1 MIRTNQNMKTQ
12 PKEVQKLET
21 KTKFKVDESLKH
33 IAFIMDGNG
42 RWAKARNME
51 RPEGHKVGVKVFE
64 EIANK
69 CFEMGLEAVT
79 FYAFSTENWK
89 RPPEE
94 IRVIMELLAMYLD
107 KCGDAL
113 VNNKVRFRV
122 IGDKAGLDESLRSK
136 IEKLENESRQFDRV
150 LNVAI
155 NYGGRDEIIH
165 ACKKLVDEGREIT
178 KENLSLAL
186 YTEDCVDP
194 DLVIRTAGEKRL
206 SNFLLWQAS
215 YSELYFT
222 DTLWPDFDEDDLK
235 LAIDD
240 FYSRRRRYG
249 GL

>member
-1 MIRTNQNMKTQ
+1 M
-12 PKEVQKLET
+12 KLE
-21 KTKFKVDESLKH
+21 KKIDFKVDENLRH

-42 RWAKARNME
+42 RWAKKRGMD

-64 EIANK
+64 DVANL
-69 CFEMGLEAVT
+69 CFDIGLEAVT

-89 RPPEE
+89 RPPAE
-94 IRVIMELLAMYLD
+94 IKVIMMLLSTYLD
-107 KCGDAL
+107 KCGDSL
-113 VNNKVRFRV
+113 IKKGVRIRML
-122 IGDKAGLDESLRSK
+122 GDKSALDGTLRAK
-136 IEKLENESRQFDRV
+136 IEKLERESRHCKRV
-150 LNVAI
+150 INVAI
-155 NYGGRDEIIH
+155 NYGGRDEIVH
-165 ACKKLVDEGREIT
+165 ACQKLVDEGREIS

-186 YTEDCVDP
+186 YTEDCIEP

-222 DTLWPDFDEDDLK
+222 DTLWPDFGEDDLM
-235 LAIDD
+235 LAIND

>member
-1 MIRTNQNMKTQ
+1 
-12 PKEVQKLET
+12 LE
-21 KTKFKVDESLKH
+21 KKIEFKVDENLRH

-42 RWAKARNME
+42 RWAKARGMD
-51 RPEGHKVGVKVFE
+51 RPEGHKEGVKVFE
-64 EIANK
+64 RIANT
-69 CFEMGLEAVT
+69 CFDLGLEAVT

-94 IRVIMELLAMYLD
+94 INVIMGLLALYID
-107 KCGDAL
+107 KCGKEL
-113 VNNKVRFRV
+113 LSRGVRMRV
-122 IGDKAGLDESLRSK
+122 IGDKSALNPTLRKK
-136 IEKLENESRQFDRV
+136 IDKLENESRHHKRV

-155 NYGGRDEIIH
+155 NYGGRDEIVH
-165 ACKKLVDEGREIT
+165 ACKTLVEKGLEIN

-186 YTEDCVDP
+186 YTEDCVEP
-194 DLVIRTAGEKRL
+194 DLVVRTAGEKRL

-222 DTLWPDFDEDDLK
+222 DTLWPDFSDEDLK